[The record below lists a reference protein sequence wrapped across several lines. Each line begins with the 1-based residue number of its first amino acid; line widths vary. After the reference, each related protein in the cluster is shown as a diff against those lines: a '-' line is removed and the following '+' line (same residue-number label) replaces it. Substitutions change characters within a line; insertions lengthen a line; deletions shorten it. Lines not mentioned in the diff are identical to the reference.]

1 MDQDPLKSFF
11 EDPLHMDNVV
21 VLRSRTISMS
31 DLEGQRGFMVNPT
44 PECAMFCDEAIMC
57 THAGLSI
64 LKPSEADPTKLVLG
78 GHVRD
83 VRGVP
88 LYNMFSPGER
98 QRIKLSVNQTHRIF
112 YFACSSYLFATDL
125 SGEIFA
131 VVNCGGDADG
141 GRFEMHL
148 RDSVYPSSLVCDDET
163 VSVMV
168 HTPDHDVCTR
178 MKCADFFTY
187 MQTFQDQ
194 KAMGLPPIRG
204 DEEIGSKEQVVLT
217 RPEHKNAVLLSPS
230 CFVGGEPRDRRTF
243 EMVFRNM
250 DEIPEISAIVGP
262 ALPPDFR
269 CFAKLTR
276 RPQSFECCALL
287 RVSTNEPA
295 PQLDILFKGRTNT
308 HDMKWECETASLCGG
323 LGDGVFGVC
332 ASIEGELRVGICK
345 HLPPRTQMLGVGAMA
360 GSVIKKM
367 TSDHAPSAA
376 DMQRFD
382 SFNDMIARR
391 VQSRRPIAESPLS
404 RFSYQPNANLLP
416 TLPSRASGLQLSQ
429 MRHHSEDV
437 RRKPK
442 GGSSKRRSNKRKVR
456 KSRKH

>member
-1 MDQDPLKSFF
+1 MAQDAQDAQDALKKSFF
-11 EDPLHMDNVV
+11 DDPSRMGNIV
-21 VLRSRTISMS
+21 VLRNRTISMT
-31 DLEGQRGFMVNPT
+31 EFEIQRGFMVNPT
-44 PECAMFCDEAIMC
+44 PECAMFRDEAIMC
-57 THAGLSI
+57 THAGLNI
-64 LKPSEADPTKLVLG
+64 LRPSETDPTKLVLG
-78 GHVRD
+78 GGVVRD

-88 LYNMFSPGER
+88 LYNMFSPVER
-98 QRIKLSVNQTHRIF
+98 QRIKLSVNQTHPIF
-112 YFACSSYLFATDL
+112 YFACSNYLFATDL

-131 VVNCGGDADG
+131 VVNCDSDTDG
-141 GRFEMHL
+141 VQMHL

-178 MKCADFFTY
+178 MKCADFVSH
-187 MQTFQDQ
+187 MQRLQHH
-194 KAMGLPPIRG
+194 PIRG

-217 RPEHKNAVLLSPS
+217 RPEHRNAVLLSPS

-269 CFAKLTR
+269 CFAKLTP

-287 RVSTNEPA
+287 RVLTDEPA
-295 PQLDILFKGRTNT
+295 PILDILFKGRTNT
-308 HDMKWECETASLCGG
+308 HGMIWDCETASLCGG
-323 LGDGVFGVC
+323 LGDGVFGLC
-332 ASIEGELRVGICK
+332 ASIEGELRVAICK

-367 TSDHAPSAA
+367 TSEHAPSAA
-376 DMQRFD
+376 DMPMFD
-382 SFNDMIARR
+382 RFNDMIARR

-404 RFSYQPNANLLP
+404 RFPHPNANLLP
-416 TLPSRASGLQLSQ
+416 TLLSRASDHKLSQ